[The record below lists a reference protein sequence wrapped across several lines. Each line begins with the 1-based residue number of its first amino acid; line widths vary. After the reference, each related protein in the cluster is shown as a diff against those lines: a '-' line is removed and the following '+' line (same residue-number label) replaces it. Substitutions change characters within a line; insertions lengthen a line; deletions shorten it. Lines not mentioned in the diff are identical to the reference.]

1 MIGMSVKQ
9 HQQEEHQQSQTP
21 PPPVISYAYVNLIKD
36 FRLLM
41 TQLAYLTRS
50 YMVSV
55 FSGFGNADAT
65 ADRLYNLPN
74 KFKEKA
80 ELIFGTPLSEEFL
93 HLLSLHVLYIQ
104 KLVEAMKNGDND
116 SANYY
121 TQRLYQN
128 AGDIA
133 AYYAKINPFWDETQ
147 WKNLLNTYI
156 NLVIQEAV
164 ALGSGDYEK
173 ELDIFDR
180 LLIAAL
186 AMGDYQAEGFIQY
199 ITAAHKHHFAQ
210 AWFGI

>member
-1 MIGMSVKQ
+1 MSVE
-9 HQQEEHQQSQTP
+9 QQQQGEQQQLQQ
-21 PPPVISYAYVNLIKD
+21 PVISYAYVNLIKD

-55 FSGFGNADAT
+55 FSGFGNAVAT
-65 ADRLYNLPN
+65 ANRLYNLPN

-93 HLLSLHVLYIQ
+93 ELLSLHVLYIQ
-104 KLVEAMKNGDND
+104 KLVEAMKNRDND

-147 WKNLLNTYI
+147 WKTLLDNYI
-156 NLVIQEAV
+156 SLVIQEAV
-164 ALGSGDYEK
+164 ALGTGDYEK

-180 LLIAAL
+180 LIIAAL

-199 ITAAHKHHFAQ
+199 ITAAHKHHFTQ
-210 AWFGI
+210 AWPFDL